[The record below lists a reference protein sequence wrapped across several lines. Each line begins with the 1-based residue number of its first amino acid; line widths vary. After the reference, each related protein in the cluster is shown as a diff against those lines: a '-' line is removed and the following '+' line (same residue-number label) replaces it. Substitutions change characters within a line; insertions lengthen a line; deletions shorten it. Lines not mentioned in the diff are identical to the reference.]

1 MFWSLNEVALV
12 PSTDNH
18 QHAMKITKNLFVAI
32 LLGVFAFACSNN
44 SAVNNGPSTMPTPKV
59 AGSPVYDDEV
69 AVFETDYGS
78 FKIALYPDVAPLHV
92 ESFKKLIREKFYDGL
107 GFHRVISNFIIQG
120 GDPLTRGGE
129 NRARWGAGDPNQ
141 PKVAAEFST
150 RPFVRGTV
158 GAARRGDDPNSATS
172 QFFICLRP
180 NPSWDGQYT
189 VFGEV
194 TQGLNNVQVI
204 SNVPADPRTQK
215 VNDLPVIKRAY
226 LEKRQQ

>member
-1 MFWSLNEVALV
+1 
-12 PSTDNH
+12 
-18 QHAMKITKNLFVAI
+18 MKITKSLFVAI
-32 LLGVFAFACSNN
+32 LLGVFALACSNN
-44 SAVNNGPSTMPTPKV
+44 TAVNNSSSSAMPTPKV

-92 ESFKKLIREKFYDGL
+92 ENFKKLIREKFYDGL
-107 GFHRVISNFIIQG
+107 GFHRVLSNFIIQG
-120 GDPLTRGGE
+120 GDPQTRGGG
-129 NRARWGAGDPNQ
+129 NRALWGKGDPNQ
-141 PKVAAEFST
+141 PKVPAEFST

-158 GAARRGDDPNSATS
+158 GAARANDPNSATS
-172 QFFICLRP
+172 QFFVCLRP
-180 NPSWDGQYT
+180 NPNWDGKYT

-194 TQGLNNVQVI
+194 TQGLNNVQII
-204 SNVPADPRTQK
+204 SNVPADPRTEK

>member
-1 MFWSLNEVALV
+1 
-12 PSTDNH
+12 
-18 QHAMKITKNLFVAI
+18 MKIVKSFFVAF

-44 SAVNNGPSTMPTPKV
+44 TAVNNGPSTMPTPKV
-59 AGSPVYDDEV
+59 AGPPVYDDEV

-92 ESFKKLIREKFYDGL
+92 ENFKKLIREKFYDGL
-107 GFHRVISNFIIQG
+107 GFHRVISNFMIQG
-120 GDPLTRGGE
+120 GSAQTRGGG
-129 NRARWGAGDPNQ
+129 NRALWGTGDPNQ
-141 PKVAAEFST
+141 PKVPAEFST

-158 GAARRGDDPNSATS
+158 GMARIGNDPNSGDS

-180 NPSWDGQYT
+180 NPTWDGQYT

-194 TQGLNNVQVI
+194 TQGLNNVQII
-204 SNVPADPRTQK
+204 SNVPTQPGK
-215 VNDLPVIKRAY
+215 QEQVKDLPVIKRAY